1 VKFASFRIHGV
12 AGYGLV
18 TEEGLRPVPA
28 TFAARHPD
36 LKSVLAAGALDAAA
50 RAARANPRLPD
61 PAEVVLEAV
70 IPNPGKILCVGV
82 NYLGHIREMGREP
95 PAHPVLF
102 VRFPDT
108 LVGHER
114 PIIRPRVSSQ
124 YDFEGELAFIIGRRA
139 RYIAREQAL
148 DYVAGYAC
156 LMDGSL
162 RDFQRQTSQFTAGK
176 NFPASGSFG
185 PHLVTTDEVPDPTAL
200 RLETR
205 LNGTVMQRAP
215 TGDMRFGVADLLAH
229 ASTITQ
235 LEPGDVITTGT
246 PGGVGFARQPPV
258 WLQAGDVLEVEI
270 SGLGV
275 LRNRVADEA

>member
-1 VKFASFRIHGV
+1 MKFASFRIHGV

-61 PAEVVLEAV
+61 PAEVVLDAV

-114 PIIRPRVSSQ
+114 AIIRPRVSSQ

>member
-50 RAARANPRLPD
+50 SAARANPRLPD
-61 PAEVVLEAV
+61 PAEVVLDAV

-114 PIIRPRVSSQ
+114 AIIRPRVSSQ